1 MDVNRTRKELAEDID
16 EDRHEITGV
25 ENKDSQYY
33 WANKERRTF
42 LHIRSVSYSCR
53 TRDKS
58 ENHSR
63 EFASNIRAFLL
74 DDPGF
79 KPVLDRTEKDISE
92 ADNAFIFKQVISL
105 LGSSMK
111 EFEALSEREKDDR
124 RAKVAVYILSST
136 PEERSAWLCLDTPVS
151 CKLRGYEKETFV
163 LKAWTLGLRSFRVAR
178 CCYHAI
184 YPPKFTEPID
194 FDDLLGMIK
203 FSPIGMKP
211 AAGVRA

>member
-1 MDVNRTRKELAEDID
+1 MHVNRTKDGIVEDDAEDRQ
-16 EDRHEITGV
+16 ELTGL

-74 DDPGF
+74 DDLGF
-79 KPVLDRTEKDISE
+79 KPVLDKTEKDISE
-92 ADNAFIFKQVISL
+92 TDEKFIFKQVYLL
-105 LGSSMK
+105 LGGNIK
-111 EFEALSEREKDDR
+111 KFEALPKHEKDDQ

-151 CKLRGYEKETFV
+151 CKLRGYEKESFV

-184 YPPKFTEPID
+184 YPPEFTEPID

-203 FSPIGMKP
+203 FSPKQP
-211 AAGVRA
+211 AGASK